1 MKLEERI
8 KRVITKRIVLNC
20 LESVPEDDMFQAMLF
35 LRVWNGKSKL
45 IPYKLFEEG
54 HFINYKSILNTPQ
67 GHIFRHW
74 LLFNTVSIEKPFN
87 KSRKIV
93 RKIKDLEDMFI
104 YVNMSNLFG
113 TDLQYLFGV
122 FFIDTEKAE
131 TFTEFDFENSEWL
144 KQALQEISTV
154 LALVLYL
161 DGLEEVEVLER
172 VLDICMSYSKN
183 EANKKLLEYIQSTSF
198 PLSFGV
204 PETKS

>member
-1 MKLEERI
+1 LKLEERI

-54 HFINYKSILNTPQ
+54 HFVNYKNILNTPQ

-104 YVNMSNLFG
+104 YANMSNLFG

-183 EANKKLLEYIQSTSF
+183 EVNKKILEYIQSTSF